1 MDLKKESRDLKLL
14 EDLWNKSNELENC
27 IKKLPGSVLQAAL
40 LFEKTQ
46 IIIKSD
52 RVIIRIPYI
61 FSSVVLS
68 NIKELKAVF
77 KKKIIVEI
85 KEEER

>member
-68 NIKELKAVF
+68 NIKELKAMQTYQLN
-77 KKKIIVEI
+77 
-85 KEEER
+85 

>member
-1 MDLKKESRDLKLL
+1 MDLKKESRDLMFL

-27 IKKLPGSVLQAAL
+27 IKKLPGGVLQAAL
-40 LFEKTQ
+40 MFERTQ

-61 FSSVVLS
+61 FSGVVLS
-68 NIKELKAVF
+68 NLKELRSVF

-85 KEEER
+85 KEE